1 MTNKSLLQA
10 CGALALALF
19 SQTAQASPLGSQPA
33 TINTSDD
40 SIMLVYIGSDAA
52 DSSTLSVNGGAANVF
67 CNHCSTTSVGSAV
80 SLGVANFSGP
90 LDFQLHDNTVAN
102 VFDTGA
108 VSSDGKYHAVVQSNY
123 ADLGL
128 SSIPDA
134 ALDTITALTMDNST
148 VSYVAF
154 EDRIGG
160 DYDYND
166 FVFAVIST
174 PYQGDGVGTI
184 VEMGQGPAPEID
196 PNAPETDAPD
206 TTSSDVVTVAP
217 SFRLFAAAAPVP
229 EPASLALFGAGL
241 FGLARKRRS

>member
-1 MTNKSLLQA
+1 MTNKSLLQT

-19 SQTAQASPLGSQPA
+19 SQAAQASPLGSQPA
-33 TINTSDD
+33 TINTSGD
-40 SIMLVYIGSDAA
+40 SVMLVYIGSDAA
-52 DSSTLSVNGGAANVF
+52 DSSTLSINGGAANVF

-80 SLGVANFSGP
+80 SVASFSGP

-134 ALDTITALTMDNST
+134 ALDTITALTKDNST

-166 FVFAVIST
+166 FVFAVILT

-184 VEMGQGPAPEID
+184 VETAQGPVAEID
-196 PNAPETDAPD
+196 PNAPATDAPD
-206 TTSSDVVTVAP
+206 TTSSDFVTIAP
-217 SFRLFAAAAPVP
+217 SFRVLAAAAPVP